1 MAWWTLYPLWLQAVG
16 VGQPAKGNH
25 TTFEYWQP
33 ELAKMLPFT
42 ARSTRLAAL
51 TYMVLHATAVT
62 LSFVVALVNFYSY
75 TLFTIYL
82 ILLAL
87 SACWQ
92 GASRYNYYMV
102 DSYETK
108 MANALSPPPTIREK
122 P

>member
-1 MAWWTLYPLWLQAVG
+1 MVSLVLVIFAATYPLLACSKASGFEGVYAHWLA
-16 VGQPAKGNH
+16 P
-25 TTFEYWQP
+25 
-33 ELAKMLPFT
+33 
-42 ARSTRLAAL
+42 
-51 TYMVLHATAVT
+51 T

-102 DSYETK
+102 DAYETK
-108 MANALSPPPTIREK
+108 MANALSPPPTI
-122 P
+122 